1 MHRDAEMIRN
11 LSNPRTGD
19 LITETPSLSLPGRLR
34 LRLADIY
41 SVSNRIW
48 FAFRDCLDLLR
59 LLQACLPRLA

>member
-34 LRLADIY
+34 LRLADM
-41 SVSNRIW
+41 RISW
-48 FAFRDCLDLLR
+48 RIGDY
-59 LLQACLPRLA
+59 ACA